1 METWKDIQEL
11 HPVWDIVRRYQ
22 PYQVSNLG
30 EVRNTLT
37 GKKIQPYD
45 KQIKLVDKY
54 GVIQISLSY
63 LMKRYY
69 PYEWIKELEEGEEVK
84 PLKEYPGYFI
94 TSYGRIW
101 SMVTY
106 KFMKPSKNKNNYQYH
121 TTIGNQEVV
130 TIHTLVGR
138 NFLPEYRE
146 GLFILHKEETLS
158 YPEINYVSNL
168 WVGTNSDNMKD
179 SYRKGRKKNQYMKSY
194 IEKYPLSET
203 Y

>member
-1 METWKDIQEL
+1 MNTWK
-11 HPVWDIVRRYQ
+11 PVRGFPLYEI
-22 PYQVSNLG
+22 SNEG
-30 EVRNTLT
+30 VVRNPKT
-37 GKKIQPYD
+37 GKLLTLKRGGEY
-45 KQIKLVDKY
+45 KLSGKN
-54 GVIQISLSY
+54 ISLTK
-63 LMKRYY
+63 LMRENF
-69 PYEWIKELEEGEEVK
+69 PYEWIKYLEEGEEVK
-84 PLKEYPGYFI
+84 PLKEYPGYYI
-94 TSYGRIW
+94 TSYGRVW
-101 SMVTY
+101 GMSGY
-106 KFMKPSKNKNNYQYH
+106 KFHSVWKDKRREYYYRVSINGVNMGS
-121 TTIGNQEVV
+121 
-130 TIHTLVGR
+130 IHTLVGR